1 MSCFKRRCFLVFIY
15 AFILHQIRK
24 FVNKKEKIIYKIKF
38 QHKELKKI
46 KKMLKKTKLIPET
59 DYFMLSN

>member
-15 AFILHQIRK
+15 AFILHQIQK

-38 QHKELKKI
+38 QHKVLKKI
-46 KKMLKKTKLIPET
+46 KNILKKTKSISDQ
-59 DYFMLSN
+59 DYFNISN